1 VTKHIGIAAV
11 SGPGAALCHETI
23 CAEAPARLGPYAH
36 PEITLHAF
44 SFAEHMRLLERGD
57 WPGVAELLLAS
68 ARKLAAT
75 GADFAICP
83 DNTAHA
89 AFPLLAGRS
98 PIPWLHIAEAVAAE
112 ARERGLARLGVLG
125 TRWLVES
132 EVYPEKLAA
141 AGLEWRLPAPA
152 ERQAVDRII
161 FDDLVYAR
169 FPEAARDAVVRVIER
184 LRDEEGCDAVVLGC
198 TELPLLVP
206 PDASPLP
213 VLDSTRLLAR
223 AAIARAVG

>member
-23 CAEAPARLGPYAH
+23 CAEAAARLGPYAH

-44 SFAEHMRLLERGD
+44 SFAEHVLLMERGD
-57 WPGVAELLLAS
+57 WKGVAELLLAS

-75 GADFAICP
+75 GVDFAICP
-83 DNTAHA
+83 DNSTHI
-89 AFPLLAGRS
+89 AFPHLGDRS

-112 ARERGLARLGVLG
+112 ARARGFARLGVLG

-132 EVYPEKLAA
+132 DVYPEPLAA
-141 AGLEWRLPAPA
+141 AGLAWRLPAPH
-152 ERQAVDRII
+152 ERARVDRII
-161 FDDLVYAR
+161 LDDLVYAR
-169 FPEAARDAVVRVIER
+169 FPAEARAAVVRVIER
-184 LRDEEGCDAVVLGC
+184 LRAEEGCDAVILGC
-198 TELPLLVP
+198 TELPLLVAP
-206 PDASPLP
+206 EASPLP

-223 AAIARAVG
+223 AAIGRALD

>member
-1 VTKHIGIAAV
+1 VAKHIGIAAV
-11 SGPGAALCHETI
+11 SGPGAALCYETI

-44 SFAEHMRLLERGD
+44 SFAEHMRLLELGD
-57 WPGVAELLLAS
+57 WPGVGELLLAS

-89 AFPLLAGRS
+89 AFPHLAGRS

-112 ARERGLARLGVLG
+112 ARALGFARLGVLG

-132 EVYPEKLAA
+132 DVYPEKLAA
-141 AGLEWRLPAPA
+141 AGLDWRRPEPD
-152 ERQAVDRII
+152 ERQTVDRII

-169 FPEAARDAVVRVIER
+169 FPQAGRDAVVRVIER
-184 LRDEEGCDAVVLGC
+184 LRGEGCDAVVLGC

-206 PDASPLP
+206 PEASPLP

>member
-1 VTKHIGIAAV
+1 MAKHIGIAAV

-44 SFAEHMRLLERGD
+44 SFAEHMGLLARGD

-75 GADFAICP
+75 GADFVICP

-89 AFPLLAGRS
+89 AFPHLAGRS

-112 ARERGLARLGVLG
+112 ARTRGFARLGVLG

-132 EVYPEKLAA
+132 GVYPETLAA
-141 AGLEWRLPAPA
+141 AGLDWRLPAPA
-152 ERQAVDRII
+152 EREAIDRVI
-161 FDDLVYAR
+161 FEDLVYAR
-169 FPEAARDAVVRVIER
+169 FPAAGRTAVVRVIER
-184 LRDEEGCDAVVLGC
+184 LRAEEGCDAVVLGC
-198 TELPLLVP
+198 TELPLLVAP
-206 PDASPLP
+206 EASPLP

-223 AAIARAVG
+223 AAIERALG